1 MLNKNNFKIIAEI
14 HPQHHGSMNEIK
26 RMILQCKINGADIV
40 KVQLYDSKK
49 LFDNDER
56 NYLEITKNELTDINE
71 FCKSKDIE
79 LSASIFDLKRVDWCE
94 ELKFKTYKIASRSVE
109 DKELCQKIISLN
121 KKVIISLGM
130 YDFKK
135 LGKPYEGNNIDYL
148 YCISKY
154 PASLKDIEMPNF
166 DNSFFNGYSDHT
178 IGISAAI
185 FAISRGANIIEKHFS
200 NNKSMNI
207 STEMA
212 HVCSMDGNDLKL
224 LRNIGESI
232 KLIQS

>member
-1 MLNKNNFKIIAEI
+1 
-14 HPQHHGSMNEIK
+14 
-26 RMILQCKINGADIV
+26 
-40 KVQLYDSKK
+40 
-49 LFDNDER
+49 
-56 NYLEITKNELTDINE
+56 
-71 FCKSKDIE
+71 
-79 LSASIFDLKRVDWCE
+79 
-94 ELKFKTYKIASRSVE
+94 
-109 DKELCQKIISLN
+109 
-121 KKVIISLGM
+121 
-130 YDFKK
+130 
-135 LGKPYEGNNIDYL
+135 
-148 YCISKY
+148 
-154 PASLKDIEMPNF
+154 MPDF

-185 FAISRGANIIEKHFS
+185 FAISRGANIIEKHYS